1 MGKQDWMK
9 DFIEI
14 NSIKDLNDA
23 FDYMLMSLEDK
34 KLLNFMD
41 NADYIKIIKEL
52 KEKINKYK

>member
-52 KEKINKYK
+52 KEKINQYK